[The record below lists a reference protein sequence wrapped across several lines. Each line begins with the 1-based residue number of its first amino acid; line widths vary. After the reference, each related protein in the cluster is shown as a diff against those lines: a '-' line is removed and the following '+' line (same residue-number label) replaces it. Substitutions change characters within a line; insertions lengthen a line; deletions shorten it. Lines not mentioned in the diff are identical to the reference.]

1 MDYSPLLLEHFDQP
15 RNVGPLPAGEGE
27 ILHGSAGSVAQGQI
41 ICFEIRCRSGRIEAI
56 AFQALACPEVIA
68 ACSLATEQLHGQAME
83 ALAGVT
89 ATALAVQLEAA
100 PAKLGQ
106 LLQIEDALR
115 NCWRAWENS
124 ELCVSPP
131 GRSMT
136 WR

>member
-1 MDYSPLLLEHFDQP
+1 MEYSPLVLEHFDRP
-15 RNVGPLPAGEGE
+15 RNVGPLSPADGE
-27 ILHGSAGSVAQGQI
+27 ILRGSAGSVEQGQI
-41 ICFEIRCRSGRIEAI
+41 ICFEVRPRSGRIEAI

-68 ACSLATEQLHGQAME
+68 ACSLATEQLQGQAMA
-83 ALAGVT
+83 ALAGIT
-89 ATALAVQLEAA
+89 ATALAEQLQAP

-124 ELCVSPP
+124 ELCVSPR

-136 WR
+136 WQ